1 MTQAKDNFFSMAIYI
16 ISVWV
21 ALVLLYYSVG
31 NMRERMDI
39 LSEKVK
45 VLEDT
50 VKGKKEPRVYTSG
63 IKQTV

>member
-50 VKGKKEPRVYTSG
+50 VKSKNESHVYTSSV
-63 IKQTV
+63 KQTV